1 MLNLN
6 VCFFWP
12 WKGWW
17 NWGGGWESF
26 FRRKL
31 VLVLKLVLRSFRI
44 SKLPLM
50 LKLELMLVL
59 KLLLKLTQSFFGR
72 KLMLV
77 LKLAFVLFLL
87 LVRCRLKKLK
97 ISTQV
102 CFNFTLGQR
111 SNNYHYLRVLMFQSK
126 LVKCKIKLHYKGCR
140 NI

>member
-1 MLNLN
+1 
-6 VCFFWP
+6 
-12 WKGWW
+12 
-17 NWGGGWESF
+17 
-26 FRRKL
+26 
-31 VLVLKLVLRSFRI
+31 
-44 SKLPLM
+44 M

-102 CFNFTLGQR
+102 CFDFRLGQ
-111 SNNYHYLRVLMFQSK
+111 
-126 LVKCKIKLHYKGCR
+126 
-140 NI
+140 